1 MQLDTRRTRLALVCL
16 LFGLGSSGCGSSP
29 ASNTLGPDAFGQ
41 KYRFADNEIPNWSQ
55 SSASS
60 PFWTGQGT
68 DLHLKIDGGE
78 PAYTSRGCLV
88 AMYQDLVGPDP
99 NMQACTVVAMD
110 FGTSD
115 QANAMFTYEQQLTQA
130 SVPIPSYNASI
141 AIGESVL
148 GGVTAYAHFK
158 ASYFEVQLIGYADQ
172 ASASSVA
179 AVFLQKLQSKT
190 N

>member
-55 SSASS
+55 NSASS
-60 PFWTGQGT
+60 PFWTGQAT
-68 DLHLKIDGGE
+68 DLHLRIDGGDM
-78 PAYTSRGCLV
+78 AYTSRGCLV
-88 AMYQDLVGPDP
+88 AMYQDLVGP
-99 NMQACTVVAMD
+99 NTQSCIVVAMD

-115 QANAMFTYEQQLTQA
+115 QANAMVTYEQQLTQA
-130 SVPIPSYNASI
+130 SVPIPPYDASI

-148 GGVTAYAHFK
+148 GGITAFAHFK